1 MVGSVRPVP
10 FVRYASGFLLKF
22 GWGQF
27 EMPFETDA
35 EIFGIGESRQDEISE
50 MVRSDSRSSWAD
62 RFSRTSM
69 MNSLIDMPVMS
80 LIFW

>member
-1 MVGSVRPVP
+1 MLKYLGLANPVR
-10 FVRYASGFLLKF
+10 
-22 GWGQF
+22 
-27 EMPFETDA
+27 T
-35 EIFGIGESRQDEISE
+35 EISE